1 MGEGEETLSEERLLL
16 PLPKPHP
23 LLSQDFHQMG
33 RPRHRSSFR
42 REIVGTAGK
51 VTVPPEKRARA
62 AL

>member
-1 MGEGEETLSEERLLL
+1 MNWGGAFLEKGPS

-23 LLSQDFHQMG
+23 LLSKDFHQMG